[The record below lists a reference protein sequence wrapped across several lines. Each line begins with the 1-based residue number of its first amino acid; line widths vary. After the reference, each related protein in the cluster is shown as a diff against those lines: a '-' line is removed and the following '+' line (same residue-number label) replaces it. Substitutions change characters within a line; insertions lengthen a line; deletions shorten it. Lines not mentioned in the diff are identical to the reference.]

1 MWYCNSS
8 HLELPSVQ
16 PKLNSATGCK
26 QNLVLGQSYVGSCAK
41 QFRNRLESSSHV
53 GKTNCFAKTEHVGTV
68 PGITQLLSRDW
79 TLSVIHVKSSIKCI
93 NKKSVYYSSKNNHVD
108 KDFVNLFYFHVDNT
122 FVFLG
127 FHWHVRRRI
136 IFLISPASFAFS
148 LPFGQNVSVEGWTV
162 PKSLASTEICG
173 MQSPNLRSVWQLSN
187 YIRLKK
193 KVILCTCCCMIMSL
207 VRNT

>member
-1 MWYCNSS
+1 MLTKILSIYFISM
-8 HLELPSVQ
+8 LT
-16 PKLNSATGCK
+16 K
-26 QNLVLGQSYVGSCAK
+26 
-41 QFRNRLESSSHV
+41 
-53 GKTNCFAKTEHVGTV
+53 
-68 PGITQLLSRDW
+68 ILL
-79 TLSVIHVKSSIKCI
+79 
-93 NKKSVYYSSKNNHVD
+93 
-108 KDFVNLFYFHVDNT
+108 F
-122 FVFLG
+122 FLG

-162 PKSLASTEICG
+162 PKSLASAEICG

-207 VRNT
+207 VRNMWETATTFIFCQNFNPVTLAVPHEVLICHCRFKSWIVALAGEIVKINQNKVQ

>member
-1 MWYCNSS
+1 MLTKILSIYFISM
-8 HLELPSVQ
+8 LT
-16 PKLNSATGCK
+16 K
-26 QNLVLGQSYVGSCAK
+26 
-41 QFRNRLESSSHV
+41 
-53 GKTNCFAKTEHVGTV
+53 
-68 PGITQLLSRDW
+68 ILL
-79 TLSVIHVKSSIKCI
+79 
-93 NKKSVYYSSKNNHVD
+93 
-108 KDFVNLFYFHVDNT
+108 F
-122 FVFLG
+122 FLG

-162 PKSLASTEICG
+162 PKSLASAEICG

-207 VRNT
+207 VRNM